1 MQRELADAYRE
12 IEILRRENIALK
24 SRVGDEPEEL
34 NNNSRPVTRK
44 GDSREVTSTIRRSSN
59 PWLEGENLPEAAPSF
74 GKEMQRAEGTFV
86 TGGAQLPKIVCEN
99 CGKEID
105 RKNFDLHIIYCKKNI
120 KRCSFCNKTI
130 DIRELDQHI
139 ESSRGNEGELM
150 KAVREADIEGIKN
163 MIGHGLPYID
173 LSYDESADSDKK
185 NSILHFAAK
194 EFALEAAEYFVLR

>member
-24 SRVGDEPEEL
+24 SRVGDEPEEHNN

-44 GDSREVTSTIRRSSN
+44 GDSREVTNSSMRRSSN
-59 PWLEGENLPEAAPSF
+59 PWLEGEQSPSF
-74 GKEMQRAEGTFV
+74 GKDMQRAEDTFV

-120 KRCSFCNKTI
+120 KRCSFCNRTI

-139 ESSRGNEGELM
+139 ESSRGNEADLM

-173 LSYDESADSDKK
+173 LSFDESADSDKK

-194 EFALEAAEYFVLR
+194 